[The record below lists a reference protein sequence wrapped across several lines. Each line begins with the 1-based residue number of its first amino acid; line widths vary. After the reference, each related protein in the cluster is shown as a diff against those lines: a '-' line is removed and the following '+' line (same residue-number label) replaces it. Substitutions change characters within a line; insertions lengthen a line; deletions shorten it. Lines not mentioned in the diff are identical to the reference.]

1 MPERLLIE
9 RLEFQ
14 GHCGITDA
22 ERESSQTIAV
32 DLELEYQGDRGRIAA
47 HTGEIAHAVDY
58 AKVVE
63 RVIAIGEGEQYK
75 LLETLAERVASMV
88 FAEFPVSSIHLWVRK
103 VAPPVSHIRGSVGV
117 RMDRTRA
124 STMTEGEPAKFL
136 LEMMPHLP
144 RGNALDVAAGRGRN
158 ALYLAEQGYS
168 VDAIDRDERELAE
181 LLSAAQAR
189 NLANLAVRTL
199 DLEADPIRPPD
210 LPKEHY
216 EVILVFYYLYRP
228 LFPALLQALKP
239 GGVLVYETFLID
251 NHLRYHHPR
260 RREFC
265 LAHNELLCLA
275 SGLRIL
281 HYDEGEYEGAHGSGP
296 AFTARLLA
304 RREDPHGPY

>member
-1 MPERLLIE
+1 M
-9 RLEFQ
+9 
-14 GHCGITDA
+14 
-22 ERESSQTIAV
+22 
-32 DLELEYQGDRGRIAA
+32 ELEYQGDRGRIAA

-158 ALYLAEQGYS
+158 ALYLAESRGTALTQSTGTNGS
-168 VDAIDRDERELAE
+168 WQTCC
-181 LLSAAQAR
+181 LLLR
-189 NLANLAVRTL
+189 HGTWRTW
-199 DLEADPIRPPD
+199 P
-210 LPKEHY
+210 
-216 EVILVFYYLYRP
+216 F
-228 LFPALLQALKP
+228 
-239 GGVLVYETFLID
+239 
-251 NHLRYHHPR
+251 
-260 RREFC
+260 
-265 LAHNELLCLA
+265 
-275 SGLRIL
+275 GLW
-281 HYDEGEYEGAHGSGP
+281 
-296 AFTARLLA
+296 T
-304 RREDPHGPY
+304 